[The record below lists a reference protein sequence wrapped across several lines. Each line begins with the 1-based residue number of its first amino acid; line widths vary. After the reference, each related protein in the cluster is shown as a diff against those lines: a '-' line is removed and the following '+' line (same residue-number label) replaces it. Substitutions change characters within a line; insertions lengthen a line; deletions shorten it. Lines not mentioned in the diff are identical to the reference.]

1 MFGRDAPLLSR
12 CRSLAR
18 GEALPR
24 NLGRLR
30 TARRKLSTTSRN
42 LTGRAHGSGA
52 SISPALEC
60 APQRRRVDGVTRRRS
75 MTAFPPL
82 LAAGLVAALIGTLVS
97 GSARAAEPSTSPQKV
112 SRSGIPYLSDD
123 QVGPPDLVTAIKSRR
138 SGGKLLNLD
147 RMLLHSPNFAKGWNG
162 MFAAI
167 RNRAR
172 HRGAFSDRGRCAQ
185 VAAALLSPQ
194 VIAGSP
200 RCCARSC
207 SVNGKIYKS
216 RDERGQRFG
225 GRHEAR
231 ETDDRIWRL
240 VCAAARRDCV

>member
-1 MFGRDAPLLSR
+1 
-12 CRSLAR
+12 
-18 GEALPR
+18 
-24 NLGRLR
+24 
-30 TARRKLSTTSRN
+30 
-42 LTGRAHGSGA
+42 
-52 SISPALEC
+52 
-60 APQRRRVDGVTRRRS
+60 

-167 RNRAR
+167 RNQLAVPGKLRELAIMEIGVLNKADYEWAQHEGEFLKAGGTREQLKALRSGAATGSADPKLFDDAERMTLQLTREMTQQINVSPATMKQAR
-172 HRGAFSDRGRCAQ
+172 SLLPDAQ
-185 VAAALLSPQ
+185 VVELIGT
-194 VIAGSP
+194 IAGYNMVSRFAVATGLDIEEPSP
-200 RCCARSC
+200 TEVGAR
-207 SVNGKIYKS
+207 K
-216 RDERGQRFG
+216 
-225 GRHEAR
+225 
-231 ETDDRIWRL
+231 
-240 VCAAARRDCV
+240 